1 NAIPRLL
8 AARGGRATTSCRLPQ
23 DNPIHCDYTG
33 MEWLSPIFMTEPN
46 FPIRELTRQQP
57 RHELLYRSLLSNVA
71 MRAMQAP
78 E

>member
-1 NAIPRLL
+1 
-8 AARGGRATTSCRLPQ
+8 
-23 DNPIHCDYTG
+23 

-46 FPIRELTRQQP
+46 IPIRELTRQQP